1 MTAAVTEA
9 RRPRARPA
17 RWVAL
22 VLGLVIALFVGVLA
36 TRSPAIDTVADT
48 PLLGMRAP
56 TIESP
61 GLDGGTV
68 SLDDFR
74 GKFVLVNFFNSW
86 CVPCRQEHPELV
98 NFTARHAATGDAVIL
113 GVIHDDTADE
123 VRAYRA
129 EHGGDWPVVDDPRGT
144 IALDYGARGQPE
156 TFVISPDGTVVARYV
171 SRISA
176 DGVDRLL
183 RRYGGSAT

>member
-1 MTAAVTEA
+1 VAVA
-9 RRPRARPA
+9 
-17 RWVAL
+17 VAL
-22 VLGLVIALFVGVLA
+22 VVALFVGVLA

-48 PLLGMRAP
+48 PLLGTQAP
-56 TIESP
+56 AVEGP

-68 SLDDFR
+68 RLADFR

-98 NFTARHAATGDAVIL
+98 KFAARHAATGDAVIL
-113 GVIHDDTADE
+113 GVIHDDTVDE

-144 IALDYGARGQPE
+144 IALDFGVRGQPE
-156 TFVISPDGTVVARYV
+156 TFVISPDGIVVARYV

-176 DGVDRLL
+176 DGADGVLQ
-183 RRYGGSAT
+183 RYNRSAA